1 MVNIVDWLD
10 YYSDFFPHQDV
21 EVEFIESYLENQDN
35 AKLLYVECGMAPLSK
50 DFLSKYDV
58 TFTDKFSEYTT
69 LLNKRLIHKNNRAHI
84 FNLDPIDIARYLA
97 KDFFSTIFCLHNKM
111 IFMQDDVLIKK
122 FLFDSKM
129 LLKENG
135 KIILGLSNF
144 SKYDLQKDIIEFPTV
159 KSSRGSLKVHL
170 SKDKELVS
178 YRLSGEIIPSNG
190 KTIQISQNEKVFP
203 LGLETIKKIAEE
215 LHFSSVEFFGDYLK
229 SPFNKNSS
237 NLICVL
243 TK

>member
-69 LLNKRLIHKNNRAHI
+69 LLNKRLIHKNNRVHI

-203 LGLETIKKIAEE
+203 LSLETIKKIAEE
-215 LHFSSVEFFGDYLK
+215 LKFSSVEFFGDYLK

>member
-35 AKLLYVECGMAPLSK
+35 AKLLYVECGMASLSK

-69 LLNKRLIHKNNRAHI
+69 LLNKRLIHKNNRVHI

-215 LHFSSVEFFGDYLK
+215 LKFSSVEFFGDYLK

>member
-10 YYSDFFPHQDV
+10 YHSDFFPHQDL

-58 TFTDKFSEYTT
+58 TFTDKFSEYTS
-69 LLNKRLIHKNNRAHI
+69 LLNKRLIHKNNRVHI

-215 LHFSSVEFFGDYLK
+215 LKFSSVEFFGDYLK

>member
-21 EVEFIESYLENQDN
+21 EVEFIESYLENQNN

-69 LLNKRLIHKNNRAHI
+69 LLNKRLIHKNNRVHI

-144 SKYDLQKDIIEFPTV
+144 SKYDLQKNIIDFPTV

-170 SKDKELVS
+170 SKDKESAS

-215 LHFSSVEFFGDYLK
+215 LKFSSVEFFGDYLK

>member
-69 LLNKRLIHKNNRAHI
+69 LLNKRLIHKNNRVHI

-97 KDFFSTIFCLHNKM
+97 KDFFSTIFCLHNKV

-215 LHFSSVEFFGDYLK
+215 LKFSSDRK
-229 SPFNKNSS
+229 S
-237 NLICVL
+237 VV
-243 TK
+243 

>member
-21 EVEFIESYLENQDN
+21 EVEFIESYLENLDN

-69 LLNKRLIHKNNRAHI
+69 LLNKRLIHKNNRVHI

-215 LHFSSVEFFGDYLK
+215 LKFSSVEFFGDYLK

>member
-10 YYSDFFPHQDV
+10 YYSDFFPHQDE
-21 EVEFIESYLENQDN
+21 EVNFIKSYLENQKN
-35 AKLLYVECGMAPLSK
+35 AKLLYVECGIASLSN
-50 DFLSKYDV
+50 DFSTKYDI
-58 TFTDKFSEYTT
+58 TFTDKFSEYTS
-69 LLNKRLIHKNNRAHI
+69 LLNKRLVHKNDRIHI

-97 KDFFSTIFCLHNKM
+97 KDFFTTIFCLHNKI

-135 KIILGLSNF
+135 KIILGLANF
-144 SKYDLQKDIIEFPTV
+144 AKYDLNQEIIEFPAI
-159 KSSRGSLKVHL
+159 KCSRGSLKVHL
-170 SKDKELVS
+170 SKDRES
-178 YRLSGEIIPSNG
+178 ASFRLGGGIVPTNG

-203 LGLETIKKIAEE
+203 LGSETIKKIAEE
-215 LHFSSVEFFGDYLK
+215 LQFSSIEFFGDYSK
-229 SPFNKNSS
+229 SPFEKTSS

>member
-69 LLNKRLIHKNNRAHI
+69 LLNKRLIHKNNRVHI

-215 LHFSSVEFFGDYLK
+215 LKFSSVEFFGDYSK
-229 SPFNKNSS
+229 SPFNKNSN

>member
-1 MVNIVDWLD
+1 
-10 YYSDFFPHQDV
+10 
-21 EVEFIESYLENQDN
+21 
-35 AKLLYVECGMAPLSK
+35 
-50 DFLSKYDV
+50 
-58 TFTDKFSEYTT
+58 
-69 LLNKRLIHKNNRAHI
+69 
-84 FNLDPIDIARYLA
+84 
-97 KDFFSTIFCLHNKM
+97 M

-170 SKDKELVS
+170 SKDKESAS

-215 LHFSSVEFFGDYLK
+215 LKFSSVEFFGDYLK

>member
-10 YYSDFFPHQDV
+10 YYSDFFPHQDK
-21 EVEFIESYLENQDN
+21 EVEFIESYLKNYDN

-69 LLNKRLIHKNNRAHI
+69 LLNKRLVHKNNRVHI

-97 KDFFSTIFCLHNKM
+97 KDFFTTIFCLHNKM

-135 KIILGLSNF
+135 KIIIGLSNF
-144 SKYDLQKDIIEFPTV
+144 SKYDLQKDIIEFPAV
-159 KSSRGSLKVHL
+159 NCSRGSLKVHL
-170 SKDKELVS
+170 SKDKESAS
-178 YRLSGEIIPSNG
+178 YRLGGEIVPSSG

-215 LHFSSVEFFGDYLK
+215 LKFSSIEFFGDYSK
-229 SPFNKNSS
+229 SPFEKNSS
-237 NLICVL
+237 NLVCVL

>member
-69 LLNKRLIHKNNRAHI
+69 LLNKRLIHKNNRVHI

-190 KTIQISQNEKVFP
+190 KTIQISQNEKVFQ

-215 LHFSSVEFFGDYLK
+215 LKFSSVEFFGDYLK

>member
-10 YYSDFFPHQDV
+10 YYSDFFSHQDV

-69 LLNKRLIHKNNRAHI
+69 LLNKRLIHKNNRVHI

-215 LHFSSVEFFGDYLK
+215 LKFSSVEFFGDYLK

>member
-21 EVEFIESYLENQDN
+21 EVEFIESCLENQDN

-69 LLNKRLIHKNNRAHI
+69 LLNKRLIHKNNRVHI

-170 SKDKELVS
+170 SKDKEYYINLFNTKKYHRFSQTMGEYLYDAIQLIHNKYNEVLV
-178 YRLSGEIIPSNG
+178 
-190 KTIQISQNEKVFP
+190 
-203 LGLETIKKIAEE
+203 
-215 LHFSSVEFFGDYLK
+215 
-229 SPFNKNSS
+229 
-237 NLICVL
+237 
-243 TK
+243 

>member
-69 LLNKRLIHKNNRAHI
+69 LLNKRLIHKNNRVHI

-203 LGLETIKKIAEE
+203 LGLETIKKTAEE
-215 LHFSSVEFFGDYLK
+215 LKFSSVEFFGDYLK

>member
-35 AKLLYVECGMAPLSK
+35 AKLLYVECGMAPLAK
-50 DFLSKYDV
+50 DFLSKYDI

-69 LLNKRLIHKNNRAHI
+69 LLNKRLIHKNNRVHI

-144 SKYDLQKDIIEFPTV
+144 SKYNLQKDIIEFPTV

-215 LHFSSVEFFGDYLK
+215 LKFSSVEFFGDYLK

>member
-69 LLNKRLIHKNNRAHI
+69 LLNKRLIHKNNRVHI
-84 FNLDPIDIARYLA
+84 FNLDPIDIARYFA

-170 SKDKELVS
+170 SK
-178 YRLSGEIIPSNG
+178 R
-190 KTIQISQNEKVFP
+190 
-203 LGLETIKKIAEE
+203 
-215 LHFSSVEFFGDYLK
+215 
-229 SPFNKNSS
+229 
-237 NLICVL
+237 
-243 TK
+243 

>member
-21 EVEFIESYLENQDN
+21 EVDFIESYLENQDN

-69 LLNKRLIHKNNRAHI
+69 LLNKRLIHKNNRVHI

-122 FLFDSKM
+122 ILFDSKM

-144 SKYDLQKDIIEFPTV
+144 SKYDLQKDVIEFPTV

-215 LHFSSVEFFGDYLK
+215 LKFSSVEFFGDYLK

>member
-58 TFTDKFSEYTT
+58 TFTDKFSEYTS
-69 LLNKRLIHKNNRAHI
+69 LLNKRLIHKNNRVHI

-215 LHFSSVEFFGDYLK
+215 LKFSSVEFFGDYFK

>member
-69 LLNKRLIHKNNRAHI
+69 LINKRLIHKNNRVHI

-178 YRLSGEIIPSNG
+178 YRLSGEFIPSNG

-215 LHFSSVEFFGDYLK
+215 LKFSSVEFFGDYLK